1 MGFFTLSYGQTRT
14 ITLQWTVHD
23 AAKKGAHGWHY
34 AYLLQKQ
41 AGAQAALLVQAA
53 CDPALAQRASRGA
66 CGRGMDQSVLLH
78 TARTKAPALQERHEL
93 ALDLAIPFDVALRH
107 GETGMA
113 GELLHVSE
121 TAPDLGDFTRGPGNE
136 RPAAGVRRTA
146 IHLQRGIE
154 PMEPQAHGRR

>member
-1 MGFFTLSYGQTRT
+1 MRGRDGGRGDAGRDTGVWSVAIQGNLSCCWV
-14 ITLQWTVHD
+14 IVVPSLW
-23 AAKKGAHGWHY
+23 AH
-34 AYLLQKQ
+34 
-41 AGAQAALLVQAA
+41 
-53 CDPALAQRASRGA
+53 RARRGA

-136 RPAAGVRRTA
+136 RPAAG
-146 IHLQRGIE
+146 
-154 PMEPQAHGRR
+154 M